1 MAFSEVHPDH
11 YQICNEGFLNSL
23 HTHPSFKLPFMAPAL
38 FNSKQR
44 ICFTHKWDNTTSLL
58 KSLSCLLQKEQNFEL
73 FERLCIVF
81 LKIACL
87 SSLHSTYC
95 SHVFTPF
102 LKSAKS
108 ISTTHSILSTA
119 LQVTGFLFLLLLSFY
134 MHIIQRCF
142 SW

>member
-1 MAFSEVHPDH
+1 MVFSEVHPDH

-44 ICFTHKWDNTTSLL
+44 IFFMHKRDNSTSLL
-58 KSLSCLLQKEQNFEL
+58 KSLSCLLQKEQNFKL

-87 SSLHSTYC
+87 SSLHSIYC
-95 SHVFTPF
+95 SHVFTPLSKQMKSYMLIDISVVFATTEIWIMVLYINVYYTLNF
-102 LKSAKS
+102 LIFKR
-108 ISTTHSILSTA
+108 
-119 LQVTGFLFLLLLSFY
+119 F
-134 MHIIQRCF
+134 
-142 SW
+142 